1 MLRVNFSARPIS
13 ICIWEMMPSI
23 KMQKK
28 NLGCPCF
35 LSSNCLHTETVPL
48 LSPWMKSMKA
58 MENSPRIQLPTAIA

>member
-13 ICIWEMMPSI
+13 ICIWEMMPAI

-35 LSSNCLHTETVPL
+35 LSSNCLHTETVP
-48 LSPWMKSMKA
+48 
-58 MENSPRIQLPTAIA
+58 RI